1 MARAKRQSDRLYNA
15 RRRYRRKAERLLR
28 QAKETIGA
36 AAERM
41 RVLAR
46 DNIERA
52 LNTYQSGHE
61 PSGKIA
67 ELAKS
72 LGVRLKGKETP
83 VDYTSSEQV
92 EKVVQ
97 ESLQTL
103 ENRKDTRD
111 YEAKIILQRGN
122 IGARFYGGLIDI
134 WADADYADRDAAIL
148 DYFGA
153 DSLMDVLE
161 ELEQSGIDIYSSSA
175 SDEYYMNTALSIRN
189 KILDNESS

>member
-1 MARAKRQSDRLYNA
+1 MARAKRLSDELYNA
-15 RRRYRRKAERLLR
+15 RRRYRRRAERLVK

-36 AAERM
+36 AAERL

-46 DNIERA
+46 DYIERA
-52 LNTYQSGHE
+52 LSTYQQGHE

-72 LGVRLKGKETP
+72 LGARLKDGKPT
-83 VDYTSSEQV
+83 VDYTAKAQV
-92 EKVVQ
+92 EKIAH
-97 ESLQTL
+97 ESMQTL
-103 ENRKDTRD
+103 ENMKDTRD
-111 YEAKIILQRGN
+111 YEARIILQRGN

-134 WADADYADRDAAIL
+134 WADTDYADRDAAIL

-175 SDEYYMNTALSIRN
+175 SNEYYINTALSIRN
-189 KILDNESS
+189 MIIDNERA